1 MSARRGNLDHS
12 PIAELVG
19 LVVGVRLLEE
29 QISDCVRTCCE
40 EGYGATE
47 VAQALGITGR
57 RCTGCQRGGNRTPK
71 LSGLMTGSV

>member
-1 MSARRGNLDHS
+1 MSPRRGNLDHS

-47 VAQALGITGR
+47 VAQALGVHRATVYR
-57 RCTGCQRGGNRTPK
+57 
-71 LSGLMTGSV
+71 LSTWREREHLSSAGL